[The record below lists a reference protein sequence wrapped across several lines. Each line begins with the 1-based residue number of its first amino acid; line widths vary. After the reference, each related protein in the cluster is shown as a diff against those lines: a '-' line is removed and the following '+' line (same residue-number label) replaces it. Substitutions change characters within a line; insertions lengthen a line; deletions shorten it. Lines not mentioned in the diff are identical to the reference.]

1 MRGIGAFWGLD
12 NKKSMTTESADGILL
27 RDLKS

>member
-1 MRGIGAFWGLD
+1 MRGIGAFRGLD
-12 NKKSMTTESADGILL
+12 KKKSMTTESTDGILL